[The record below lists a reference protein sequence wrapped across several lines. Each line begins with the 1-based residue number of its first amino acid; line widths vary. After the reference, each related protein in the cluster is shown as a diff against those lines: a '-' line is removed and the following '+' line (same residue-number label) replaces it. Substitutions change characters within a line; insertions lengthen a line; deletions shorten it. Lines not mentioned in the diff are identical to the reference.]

1 MYEWLKDLRL
11 ENSQE
16 SIAKKVGI
24 SQQHYSLIEKGE
36 REPSVAVAKRIAA
49 VLGFDWT
56 KFYEEGA

>member
-1 MYEWLKDLRL
+1 MYKWLKDLRL